1 MSEPSATRALLRRYR
16 TAWRQAWRHRKQ
28 LDTPNRLAHEVQFL
42 PAALALQDQ
51 PAHPAP
57 RYIQWTIMGFAALAL
72 LWACVGEIEVVA
84 TARGKVVASGKSKT
98 IQPSE
103 VAVVKAIRVYDG
115 QWVKAGDV
123 LVELDTSA
131 TSADVNR
138 FKSDLLAAEVDSAR
152 ATALLE
158 AIQSGKEPGSLA
170 TYLLQAD
177 PPQVTAAQ
185 RWLQGQYLE
194 LRSSLDQVDAEVE
207 QRTAEIQSAKAMVA
221 SLQQTLPITRRLA
234 QDYRELLDQQYVPR
248 HAYLEKQ
255 QALLDQERDM
265 AVQQAR
271 VIELNASRKE
281 AERRRQG
288 ILAQTRR
295 EMLDLQQQSE
305 QKAAALAQ
313 ELKKAEQR
321 DHLMSLTAPVD
332 GTVQQLAIHTV
343 GGVVTAAQPLMVVV
357 PNDQPMEVEA
367 MLENKDVG
375 FVRQGQPA
383 TVKVETFTFTKFG
396 TVEGEIVSVSNDAIE
411 DEKRG
416 LIYSSRI
423 RLLQDSILV
432 HGKKVPLSPGMSVT
446 VEVKTDRRKVIDYF
460 LSPLQQYA
468 GESLRER

>member
-1 MSEPSATRALLRRYR
+1 MSEPSATRQLLRRYR
-16 TAWRQAWRHRKQ
+16 SAWRQAWRQRKQ
-28 LDTPNRLAHEVQFL
+28 LDTPMRLAHEVQFL

-51 PAHPAP
+51 PTHPAP

-103 VAVVKAIRVYDG
+103 VAVVKTIRVYDG
-115 QWVKAGDV
+115 QSVKAGDV
-123 LVELDTSA
+123 LVELDASA
-131 TSADVNR
+131 TAADVNR
-138 FKSDLLAAEVDSAR
+138 YRIDLLAAEVDSAR

-158 AIQSGKEPGSLA
+158 SIQSGKEPGSLA
-170 TYLLQAD
+170 SHLLQAD
-177 PPQVTAAQ
+177 PPQVMAAQ

-194 LRSSLDQVDAEVE
+194 LRSSLDQVDAEIE
-207 QRTAEIQSAKAMVA
+207 QRSAEIQSAKAMVA

-234 QDYRELLDQQYVPR
+234 DDYRELLAQQYVPR
-248 HAYLEKQ
+248 HAFLEKQ

-295 EMLDLQQQSE
+295 AMLDLQQQSE
-305 QKAAALAQ
+305 QKAATFTQ

-343 GGVVTAAQPLMVVV
+343 GGVVTAAQPLMVIV

-375 FVRQGQPA
+375 FVRQGQLA
-383 TVKVETFTFTKFG
+383 TVKVETFTFTKYG
-396 TVEGEIVSVSNDAIE
+396 TVEGEIISVSNDAIE

-416 LIYSSRI
+416 LIYSSRV
-423 RLLQDSILV
+423 RLLKDFIMV
-432 HGKKVPLSPGMSVT
+432 RDEKVALSPGMSVT
-446 VEVKTDRRKVIDYF
+446 VEVKTDRRRVIDYF

>member
-1 MSEPSATRALLRRYR
+1 MSEPSATRELLRRYR
-16 TAWRQAWRHRKQ
+16 SAWRQTWRQRKQ
-28 LDTPNRLAHEVQFL
+28 LDTPTRLAHEVQFL

-57 RYIQWTIMGFAALAL
+57 RYIQWTIMSFAALAL

-103 VAVVKAIRVYDG
+103 VAVVKTIRVYDG
-115 QWVKAGDV
+115 QLVKTGDV

-131 TSADVNR
+131 TSADVKR
-138 FKSDLLAAEVDSAR
+138 YKSDLLAAEVDSAR

-158 AIQSGKEPGSLA
+158 SIQSGKDPGSLA
-170 TYLLQAD
+170 GYMLQAD
-177 PPQVTAAQ
+177 PQQVLAAQ

-234 QDYRELLDQQYVPR
+234 DDYRDLLDQQYVPR
-248 HAYLEKQ
+248 HAFLEKQ

-295 EMLDLQQQSE
+295 AMLDLQQQSE

-343 GGVVTAAQPLMVVV
+343 GGVVTAAQPLMVIV

-375 FVRQGQPA
+375 FVRQGQLT
-383 TVKVETFTFTKFG
+383 TVKVETFTFTKYG

-416 LIYSSRI
+416 LIYSSRV
-423 RLLQDSILV
+423 RLLQDFIVV

-446 VEVKTDRRKVIDYF
+446 VEVKTDHRKVIDYF
-460 LSPLQQYA
+460 LSPLRQYA
-468 GESLRER
+468 DESMRER

>member
-177 PPQVTAAQ
+177 PPQVAAAQ

-295 EMLDLQQQSE
+295 AMLDLQQQSE

-375 FVRQGQPA
+375 FVRKGQLA
-383 TVKVETFTFTKFG
+383 TVKVETFTFTKYG

-423 RLLQDSILV
+423 SLLQDSILV
-432 HGKKVPLSPGMSVT
+432 QGKKVPLSPGMSVT

>member
-16 TAWRQAWRHRKQ
+16 TAWRHAWRHRKQ

-177 PPQVTAAQ
+177 PPQVMAAQ

-295 EMLDLQQQSE
+295 AMLDLQQQSE

-332 GTVQQLAIHTV
+332 GAVQQLAIHTV